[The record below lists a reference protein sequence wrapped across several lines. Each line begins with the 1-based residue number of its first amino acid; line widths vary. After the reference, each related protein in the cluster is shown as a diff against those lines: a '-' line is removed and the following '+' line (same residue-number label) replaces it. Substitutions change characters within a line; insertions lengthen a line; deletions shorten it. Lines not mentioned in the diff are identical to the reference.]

1 MNGGALGLAR
11 IVAVLV
17 IAYGILRHQLLGI
30 DLTVKRGIRR
40 STIAAIFIAV
50 FFIVSEAAQVVF
62 AGVVGSQILGIIAAG
77 ALVFALAPLQ
87 RFARSV
93 ADAAMPHAQDPD
105 AMDDDERI
113 TVYRRQAEVAW
124 ADGALSADERA
135 LLDELRDQ
143 LGIDAEVVSEVESKV
158 AQRGGGDV

>member
-1 MNGGALGLAR
+1 MVRLAR
-11 IVAVLV
+11 YVPWPA
-17 IAYGILRHQLLGI
+17 ATDDDPGRLRWI
-30 DLTVKRGIRR
+30 P
-40 STIAAIFIAV
+40 
-50 FFIVSEAAQVVF
+50 
-62 AGVVGSQILGIIAAG
+62 
-77 ALVFALAPLQ
+77 ALAFALAPLQ

-93 ADAAMPHAQDPD
+93 ADAAMPPAQDPD

-143 LGIDAEVVSEVESKV
+143 LGIDAEVASEVESKV